1 MDNTKEIIQ
10 EQTNINV
17 TMPKMYKV
25 ILHNDDFTPMDFVVF
40 ILRKIF
46 KKSEI
51 EATKIMMTVHKN
63 GKGVAGIYPRDV
75 AMTKAA
81 MVGAIATKNGFPL
94 KASIEREE

>member
-25 ILHNDDFTPMDFVVF
+25 ILHNDDLPPMDFVVF

-51 EATKIMMTVHKN
+51 EATK
-63 GKGVAGIYPRDV
+63 
-75 AMTKAA
+75 
-81 MVGAIATKNGFPL
+81 
-94 KASIEREE
+94 S